1 MMKKILRKIGRDRL
15 LDEMCREIDRIRQIK
30 ENYLEHLK

>member
-1 MMKKILRKIGRDRL
+1 MTKKILRKIGKDRL
-15 LDEMCREIDRIRQIK
+15 IDKCVREIDSVRQIK